1 MTARV
6 CPGAA
11 GACWR
16 APAGLR
22 VGPATVSSS
31 ERLAE
36 PHHGVV
42 LCACGDQWQAACA
55 SWWLQRHREAAAPDA
70 WGAARRQII
79 NETLPALAK
88 LRKEGT
94 VRYVGFSGLPLDA
107 FKYILDRRA
116 PGARAGAGASTPAL
130 QGCGLRARRSHRLAA
145 PRLSQGRRCSAAG

>member
-1 MTARV
+1 MWPRV
-6 CPGAA
+6 CARERRAHVGAPRRPARGAGHCEQLGAA
-11 GACWR
+11 GGAVPWL
-16 APAGLR
+16 G
-22 VGPATVSSS
+22 
-31 ERLAE
+31 
-36 PHHGVV
+36 
-42 LCACGDQWQAACA
+42 LCARGDQWQPACA

-130 QGCGLRARRSHRLAA
+130 QGCGLRARRSHRSAA
-145 PRLSQGRRCSAAG
+145 PRLSQGRRCSAVG